1 MAGTGQHNVAL
12 ASATALTVPTN
23 PNGTISATYASVC
36 ASSSGST
43 VGVRYTTD
51 GTTPTS
57 TVGQPLL
64 AGQCVSLAGPAV
76 LAAFK
81 AIETGATATLDVEYF
96 Q

>member
-1 MAGTGQHNVAL
+1 MAGTGQHNLAL
-12 ASATALTVPTN
+12 SASTPLTVPAK
-23 PNGTISATYASVC
+23 ATYASVC